1 MKKWIWI
8 LVAVCLIAVVGIA
21 AFGAKD
27 GSFQAGD
34 PSAVTLGPAAGDRFT
49 TLYAAHQPG
58 ETVMKVG
65 GEEIDWN
72 TYIGTLTSLIAQQ
85 ESQMAYYGTAMDWS
99 TTYDAEGHT
108 YADLVLDQTENT
120 LKQLIAVEK
129 IAAENGGGLTEAD
142 KAEMAANIEQ
152 ILQHNFGEGATEEEL
167 NAYLAERYMSRTF
180 YDRMISQN
188 YLLNNTFNALYGENG
203 EKLSDEEALAYLKEN
218 NYVYA
223 SHILFLNTD
232 ENGEPLSD
240 EAREEKLETAQKLLD
255 ELKSIRDQEKLVSRF
270 AELKQ
275 EYCEDGGKI
284 SYPDGYLFQAG
295 QGVMVQPF
303 EDGILSVGEYELA
316 ELVESDYGW
325 HIILRLPLDPDA
337 PAFDPY
343 GSGSTARVLAAEAMF
358 NERLDETAAA
368 QELTY
373 AEGFSR
379 PDLLGS
385 LLADK

>member
-34 PSAVTLGPAAGDRFT
+34 PSAVALGPAAGDRFT

-167 NAYLAERYMSRTF
+167 NAYLAER
-180 YDRMISQN
+180 
-188 YLLNNTFNALYGENG
+188 
-203 EKLSDEEALAYLKEN
+203 
-218 NYVYA
+218 
-223 SHILFLNTD
+223 
-232 ENGEPLSD
+232 
-240 EAREEKLETAQKLLD
+240 
-255 ELKSIRDQEKLVSRF
+255 
-270 AELKQ
+270 
-275 EYCEDGGKI
+275 
-284 SYPDGYLFQAG
+284 
-295 QGVMVQPF
+295 
-303 EDGILSVGEYELA
+303 
-316 ELVESDYGW
+316 
-325 HIILRLPLDPDA
+325 
-337 PAFDPY
+337 
-343 GSGSTARVLAAEAMF
+343 
-358 NERLDETAAA
+358 
-368 QELTY
+368 
-373 AEGFSR
+373 
-379 PDLLGS
+379 
-385 LLADK
+385 